1 MERAAYIFPSLKPQ
15 QPCLKKKKK
24 KKLAVRKKTP
34 KNPEVMLQ

>member
-24 KKLAVRKKTP
+24 KACSAQKNP